1 MEGEDVDKLTGLDSK
16 LFGSSRIRVLKKLF
30 EDYPPHC
37 FVADHGLKV
46 VGYIMARKIQDAYWI
61 GPWVCEDSDV
71 SRRLLETCMR
81 SIQGKD
87 IELRIGFPSPN
98 EVVST
103 LAQKE
108 GFKFTG
114 RSRRM
119 VFGPRRYHGIPQGV
133 YGIAGPEKG

>member
-1 MEGEDVDKLTGLDSK
+1 LVGHIVKW
-16 LFGSSRIRVLKKLF
+16 IVA
-30 EDYPPHC
+30 EDYAIEC
-37 FVADHGLKV
+37 ANYDDCQACTV
-46 VGYIMARKIQDAYWI
+46 VKDYIPDAKGYR
-61 GPWVCEDSDV
+61 
-71 SRRLLETCMR
+71 
-81 SIQGKD
+81 KD
-87 IELRIGFPSPN
+87 IELRIRFSSPN

-108 GFKFTG
+108 GFKFKG

>member
-1 MEGEDVDKLTGLDSK
+1 MESEDIERLTALDSK
-16 LFGSSRIRVLKKLF
+16 YFGSSRIRVLMKLF
-30 EDYPPHC
+30 EDYSDHC
-37 FVADHGLKV
+37 FVANHDQKRA
-46 VGYIMARKIQDAYWI
+46 GYIMARKIQDAYWI
-61 GPWVCEDSDV
+61 GPWVCEDPDL

-81 SIQGKD
+81 SVQGKD
-87 IELRIGFPSPN
+87 VELRIGFPSPN
-98 EVVST
+98 EAVST

-119 VFGPRRYHGIPQGV
+119 VFGPRRYCGIPQGV